1 MKLLRF
7 DILYIL
13 LQTFLP
19 GDRKMKIFFLMS
31 FLRLIAEAIT
41 PERKH
46 FFFQML
52 SKLTKSMRNCQHPIL
67 LRNHKN

>member
-46 FFFQML
+46 FFFKIASNVVKIDKIHEEL
-52 SKLTKSMRNCQHPIL
+52 STSHFVT
-67 LRNHKN
+67 